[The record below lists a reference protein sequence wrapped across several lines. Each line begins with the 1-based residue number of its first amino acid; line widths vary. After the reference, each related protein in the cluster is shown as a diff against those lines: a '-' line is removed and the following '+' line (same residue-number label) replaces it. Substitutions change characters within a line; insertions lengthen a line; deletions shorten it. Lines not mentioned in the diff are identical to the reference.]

1 MILLVSIICVLKDG
15 VDFSSSLSG
24 AERSTDFEVIVDITS
39 LGTGVVGHVGTGT
52 VGTLGL
58 DVDIGKVID

>member
-1 MILLVSIICVLKDG
+1 MILLGVIICVLKEG
-15 VDFSSSLSG
+15 GDFSSSLSG
-24 AERSTDFEVIVDITS
+24 AERSTDLEVVVDIAS
-39 LGTGVVGHVGTGT
+39 LGTGVVGHVGTGA